1 MEIQHFWQ
9 HFLRPK
15 DRRKHARITTPSLQ
29 LKIDGRKYRTLDWS
43 LGGLRINGFH
53 ADVKPRDRLSGTIAG
68 VGGVG
73 GGGPGEFV
81 AEVMRVA
88 ENGDVSVRL
97 LEISPAIFLAMGGL
111 RAR

>member
-15 DRRKHARITTPSLQ
+15 DRRKHARNTTPSLE

-53 ADVKPRDRLSGTIAG
+53 VDVKPRDRLSGTIAG
-68 VGGVG
+68 VSGV
-73 GGGPGEFV
+73 GPGEFV
-81 AEVMRVA
+81 AEVLRVA

>member
-29 LKIDGRKYRTLDWS
+29 LKIDGHKYRTLDWS

-53 ADVKPRDRLSGTIAG
+53 TDVKPRDRLSGTISG
-68 VGGVG
+68 VGDLR
-73 GGGPGEFV
+73 PGEFV
-81 AEVMRVA
+81 AEVLRVA

-97 LEISPAIFLAMGGL
+97 LEISPAFFLAMGGL

>member
-15 DRRKHARITTPSLQ
+15 DRRKHARNTAPSLE
-29 LKIDGRKYRTLDWS
+29 LKIDGHKYRTLDWS
-43 LGGLRINGFH
+43 LGGLSINGFH
-53 ADVKPRDRLSGTIAG
+53 ADVKPRDRLSGTISG
-68 VGGVG
+68 VGVD
-73 GGGPGEFV
+73 PGEFV
-81 AEVMRVA
+81 AEVLRVA